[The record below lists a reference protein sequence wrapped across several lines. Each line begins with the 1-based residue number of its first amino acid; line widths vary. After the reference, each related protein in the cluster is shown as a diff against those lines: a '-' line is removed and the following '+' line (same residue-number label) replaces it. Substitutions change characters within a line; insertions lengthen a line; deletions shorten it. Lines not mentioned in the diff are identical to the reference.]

1 MKSDEYKIP
10 LRAILSKVA
19 LVLILC
25 YSVACSDNRSEY
37 EYEARERAVEA
48 AKELIRSNRQDMSE
62 MERVILK
69 AKAVQSEYMLK
80 GDTVAAQAF
89 EASYKEYM
97 QTNAPALAQE
107 LF

>member
-1 MKSDEYKIP
+1 MKNYKYMI
-10 LRAILSKVA
+10 LVRGILSKVVLVMA
-19 LVLILC
+19 LFVGA
-25 YSVACSDNRSEY
+25 ACSDNGSEY

-48 AKELIRSNRQDMSE
+48 AKELIRSNRHDMNE

-69 AKAVQSEYMLK
+69 AKAVQSEYLLK

-89 EASYKEYM
+89 DASYKEYI
-97 QTNAPALAQE
+97 QVKAPALAQE